1 MIYTLLLLIS
11 LSQAPFPADAASPA
25 PSPAVEVEP
34 TQTLI
39 TWECPEVE
47 LLSYLPRGLTGY
59 MAPGCGWSGED
70 GSVLLPARDMM
81 VAAPPGADVRLEVI
95 PEGVGQLGPASVSRT
110 DVSPQGIDVFT
121 AARMEQVPSS
131 WGLILE
137 SGSFRRAG
145 FVRIRLHPVIMRD
158 GVLVSADRLRVRMTY
173 PSDGRPAPSAGRSGD
188 VFSALFQGG
197 DRVWETPARRLQ
209 DSPFWGLPWYALE
222 LDTAGIYSVEWSDVP
237 QAAGASSSSLALF
250 CGRGREMGDQ
260 PWENLY
266 SPREVPILVDDGGD
280 GTFDQ
285 GDRFYFFGRGLA
297 WWEPSGLEMPD
308 HFNHRYDHRNTYWLT
323 WGGADG
329 ARMDI
334 LDGELTGAPAMPD
347 SFLSRYHLEQNQ
359 VRVRGTVPFSDDWAW
374 LRSSGSADSWHYFDF
389 SAPGAL
395 GTGYAR
401 LSLASTEIKKHRI
414 RIFLN
419 SDLMCDTSW
428 NSTTPFML
436 QFPLEG
442 IQDGENNLSFQVLR
456 DSGSDVIYMDWF
468 EIFPWTGSTAAG
480 QVQVPLEWWP
490 VFDRRSFT
498 REAGLE
504 DAMVFLVAGDT
515 LASSVTLN
523 DPNTFE
529 FQVPNSWL
537 SRELWI
543 SDAGAVFSPAG
554 ITYRSPGRII
564 GTMNGAE
571 CLYVAADQLAETAAP
586 LGQRAGAEVLPATE
600 VYQEFNGGVRDPGAV
615 RAMVSWV
622 IDSWDPIP
630 TDLVLVGA
638 GNWDPRNFITSRTSY
653 IDILYRSTHVVSDDQ
668 FAIVQDLNV
677 PQMAVS
683 RIGVSNSSDLQL
695 VVSRSA
701 DYREVDSPGS
711 WQTVVLGA
719 ADDERSPLHNN
730 DERYHTQGVERLLTE
745 RLPEVLRPEKLYLI
759 FYDWNSVWSKP
770 EARADYIE
778 AWSRGAL
785 VSFFLGHGSYDQL
798 ADEGLLYLE
807 DKDLLSCGSRLPVA
821 FFGSCEVGLFQDPS
835 TDCIAQQVTTSPAG
849 GAILGLGATGMT
861 GGPANETMV
870 GAIFDRLFSHSDLSV
885 GMCVMLGKIDA
896 GYGSNNSM
904 YALFGDGS
912 LPLAFP
918 WETFDIAADTLLTGE
933 FNTVS
938 GTAPSEGLLLVEAWE
953 SSLPDTYYTF
963 RHSLPIGYLTSPGR
977 FYSGSAPAGP
987 GFSTD
992 MFVPVDSDTGRLAR
1006 TSLTFLNGEGMAF
1019 ASTYPEWL
1027 LRGEPAE
1034 DTEGPEIEL
1043 WIDGY
1048 RNTPAPEVSGQVV
1061 VRAELSDS
1069 SGINL
1074 LSNPGRQLALY
1085 LDGTPQDV
1093 SEYFEYK
1100 RGSSTT
1106 GGLTAGLGILEP
1118 GVHTLGLRA
1127 ADGLLNISLEE
1138 MEFSVTRDNDF
1149 AIFDVFPYPNPCVD
1163 GTSINWTQTAPGTV
1177 EISIYTVA
1185 GRRVARFGNIQ
1196 GDAGYNQCW
1205 WDCRDADGDEV
1216 SNGAYIFVISAA
1228 SAAVSSGTSE
1238 VTGVIAVLRQ
1248 P

>member
-1 MIYTLLLLIS
+1 MMYTLLLLIH
-11 LSQAPFPADAASPA
+11 LSQAPFPEAAASPA

-95 PEGVGQLGPASVSRT
+95 PEGVGQLGPAAVSRA
-110 DVSPQGIDVFT
+110 DVSSQGIDVFT
-121 AARMEQVPSS
+121 AARIEEVPSS

-158 GVLVSADRLRVRMTY
+158 GVLVSADRLRVRLTY

-197 DRVWETPARRLQ
+197 DRVWETQAGRLQ

-237 QAAGASSSSLALF
+237 QADGAPSSSLALF

-347 SFLSRYHLEQNQ
+347 SFLSRYHLEQNL

-374 LRSSGSADSWHYFDF
+374 LHSSGSGDSWHYFDF
-389 SAPGAL
+389 DAPGAL

-414 RIFLN
+414 RVFLN
-419 SDLMCDTSW
+419 SDLMSDTSW
-428 NSTTPFML
+428 YSTTPLML
-436 QFPLEG
+436 QFPLDG
-442 IQDGENNLSFQVLR
+442 IQDGENSLSIQVIR

-468 EIFPWTGSTAAG
+468 EIFPWTGSTATG

-515 LASSVTLN
+515 LATSVTLN
-523 DPNTFE
+523 DPDAFE
-529 FQVPNSWL
+529 FQVPESWQ

-543 SDAGAVFSPAG
+543 SDAGALLSPAAV
-554 ITYRSPGRII
+554 TYESPGRIM
-564 GTMNGAE
+564 GTMDGAE
-571 CLYVAADQLAETAAP
+571 CLYVAADQFAETAAP
-586 LGQRAGAEVLPATE
+586 LGQRGGAEVLSASE
-600 VYQEFNGGVRDPGAV
+600 VYQEFNGGVRDPGAI
-615 RAMVSWV
+615 RAMVSCA
-622 IDSWDPIP
+622 IDSWNPIP
-630 TDLVLVGA
+630 MDLVLVGG

-653 IDILYRSTHVVSDDQ
+653 IDILYRNTYVVSDDQ
-668 FAIVQDLNV
+668 FAIVQDLNI

-683 RIGVSNSSDLQL
+683 RIGVNNVSDLQM

-701 DYREVDSPGS
+701 EYRAVDSPGS

-719 ADDERSPLHNN
+719 ADDERSPLHTN

-745 RLPEVLRPEKLYLI
+745 RLPGVLRPEKLYLI
-759 FYDWNSVWSKP
+759 FYDWNSVWRKP

-785 VSFFLGHGSYDQL
+785 ISFFLGHGSYDQL
-798 ADEGLLYLE
+798 ADEGLFYLE
-807 DKDLLSCGSRLPVA
+807 DNGLLSCGPRLPVA
-821 FFGSCEVGLFQDPS
+821 IFGSCEVGLFQNPS
-835 TDCIAQQVTTSPAG
+835 TDCIAQQVTTSPVG
-849 GAILGLGATGMT
+849 GAILGMGATGMT

-885 GMCVMLGKIDA
+885 GMCSMLGKIDA
-896 GYGSNNSM
+896 GYGQNNSM

-918 WETFDIAADTLLTGE
+918 WETFDIVADTLLTGE
-933 FNTVS
+933 VNTVS

-977 FYSGSAPAGP
+977 FYSGSASAGP
-987 GFSTD
+987 GFSTEI
-992 MFVPVDSDTGRLAR
+992 FVPVDSDTGRLAR
-1006 TSLTFLNGEGMAF
+1006 TNLTFLSGEGMAA

-1048 RNTPAPEVSGQVV
+1048 RNTPAPEVSGQVL

-1074 LSNPGRQLALY
+1074 LGNPGRQLALY

-1093 SEYFEYK
+1093 SEYFEYR

-1106 GGLTAGLGILEP
+1106 GGLTVGLGVLEP
-1118 GVHTLGLRA
+1118 GGHTLELRA
-1127 ADGLLNISLEE
+1127 ADGLLNMSMEE

-1163 GTSINWTQTAPGTV
+1163 GTSMNWTQTAPGTV

-1228 SAAVSSGTSE
+1228 SSAVSGGTSE